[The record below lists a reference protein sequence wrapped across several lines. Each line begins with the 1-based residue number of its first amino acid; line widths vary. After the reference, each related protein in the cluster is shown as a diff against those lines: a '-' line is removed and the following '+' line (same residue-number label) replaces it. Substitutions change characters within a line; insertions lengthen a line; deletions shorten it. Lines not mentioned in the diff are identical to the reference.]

1 MGLSSY
7 LIFVGVYSAAV
18 STSQDSK
25 LRASIRSSVQTELNF
40 VANIADA
47 QMENTIV
54 QRVLETSKT
63 ISNTMPKETG
73 VDTSITDAE
82 ITEYIEVI
90 REIHKKKL
98 S

>member
-1 MGLSSY
+1 M
-7 LIFVGVYSAAV
+7 

-25 LRASIRSSVQTELNF
+25 LRASIRKSVEKELNF

-54 QRVLETSKT
+54 ERVLKTSKT
-63 ISNTMPKETG
+63 ISQTMPKEMGIT
-73 VDTSITDAE
+73 TSITDAE
-82 ITEYIEVI
+82 ITEYIEEVL
-90 REIHKKKL
+90 RETHRKKG